1 VSCARSIAAKVTC
14 KTVQKPDDHGQ
25 FQHDWVI
32 DRLVLLEKEDF
43 KPIIA
48 LTNTVCGSCTGKVV
62 YRNFLRHLH
71 PRQVIDVQKENLKPA
86 LQWIDDYPEVD
97 VRLVVAGGDGTI
109 SSVLETLEQFS
120 RKPPMAVLPL
130 GTGNDLSRVLGWG
143 SGTDGDFNFLEYLN
157 DVYAADVQRL
167 DRWNVMIKSKNQF
180 GRRTVITNKKMS
192 NYVSVGVDASVT
204 FGMQTTRK
212 SIPKVLSSR
221 LLNKFLFFSFG
232 TKDVFTRTCKGL
244 RENISLYLD
253 DKLVELPGIEG
264 LVFLN
269 IPYWG
274 AGVQPWKY
282 AEEEY
287 PQKID
292 DGVFEVGLAS
302 PLFIGQARKAVV
314 VTKNGS
320 VLPMQWLKYFIC
332 VGEQLK
338 FSMFH
343 DIVMEHEEEDSG
355 GAVLLSAASRSV
367 QAV

>member
-1 VSCARSIAAKVTC
+1 GHYWTRVNYVDRGFFCASCKTHLLSGYECDYCTLKVDEVSCARCVAAKITC
-14 KTVQKPDDHGQ
+14 KTVQKPDDNGR

-32 DRLVLLEKEDF
+32 DRLILPEQEGF

-71 PRQVIDVQKENLKPA
+71 PRQV
-86 LQWIDDYPEVD
+86 D

-109 SSVLETLEQFS
+109 SNVLETLEQFC

-143 SGTDGDFNFLEYLN
+143 SGTNGDFNILEYLN
-157 DVYAADVQRL
+157 DVYAADIQKL

-192 NYVSVGVDASVT
+192 NYLSVGVDASVT

-221 LLNKFLFFSFG
+221 L
-232 TKDVFTRTCKGL
+232 
-244 RENISLYLD
+244 
-253 DKLVELPGIEG
+253 VELPGIEG

-269 IPYWG
+269 IQYWG
-274 AGVQPWKY
+274 AGVQAPNMVVIDNDTDDTLDFDTLLNTSDD
-282 AEEEY
+282 EEQGRIEGV
-287 PQKID
+287 D
-292 DGVFEVGLAS
+292 DLVQSIESDESDDEEFDSE
-302 PLFIGQARKAVV
+302 
-314 VTKNGS
+314 S
-320 VLPMQWLKYFIC
+320 V
-332 VGEQLK
+332 
-338 FSMFH
+338 S
-343 DIVMEHEEEDSG
+343 S
-355 GAVLLSAASRSV
+355 
-367 QAV
+367 